1 MDAIVWLFL
10 PLFTATGSAL
20 LAFLIMQARM
30 EVAVAKERE
39 ALAEAQAVLK
49 SQQRLADEKV
59 RAAEEET
66 RRKALDEFLA
76 DLRVEERHYIKETK
90 SLFMSRKAMV
100 LQERLF
106 FRNLP
111 LSNWVSHEFTVE
123 EGSDIRRLAK
133 ACSVFTTQLLA
144 ERGEAAKLLES

>member
-39 ALAEAQAVLK
+39 ALAEVQAALK
-49 SQQRLADEKV
+49 NQERLAAERV
-59 RAAEEET
+59 HAIEEET

-90 SLFMSRKAMV
+90 SLFTSRKAMV

-111 LSNWVSHEFTVE
+111 LSEWVSRELTVE
-123 EGSDIRRLAK
+123 EGSDVRRLAK
-133 ACSVFTTQLLA
+133 ACSVFTTQMLA

>member
-20 LAFLIMQARM
+20 IAFLIMQARI

-39 ALAEAQAVLK
+39 ALAEVQAALQ
-49 SQQRLADEKV
+49 SQERLASE
-59 RAAEEET
+59 RIHAAEEET

-76 DLRVEERHYIKETK
+76 DLRVEERHYIKESR
-90 SLFMSRKAMV
+90 SLFTSRKAMV

-111 LSNWVSHEFTVE
+111 LSDWVSRELTVE
-123 EGSDIRRLAK
+123 EGSDVRRLAK

-144 ERGEAAKLLES
+144 ERSEAARLLES